1 MLKFGFEYS
10 FNIFDEYSQNDD
22 PNLLWLIYIY
32 NSVVQTLW
40 FVSADKTSKYWKCIG
55 LVPVNPAL
63 SMVEVTVLLTV

>member
-1 MLKFGFEYS
+1 MLKFGCEYS
-10 FNIFDEYSQNDD
+10 FYNCDEYLRNDG
-22 PNLLWLIYIY
+22 PILLWLIYIY